1 VTTAND
7 YAEDGMNY
15 EEYEN
20 DYYDEDFDQN
30 VLSDDQY
37 YDEDDEDDIDEYGDY
52 YDEEDDIPNLPGLL
66 PM

>member
-1 VTTAND
+1 
-7 YAEDGMNY
+7 MNY